1 MDLTSFEQR
10 APEYGVLGLK
20 VSQHDRV
27 IAEYHTEPEERRSVY
42 SAAKA
47 FVACAVGFAIQ
58 EGLLSL
64 EEKLVDAFAKDLP
77 DEISDELA
85 AATVRDLLTMRLGL
99 PGGHLLAHQ
108 RPLYEEDNWVKMMLS
123 LPFAHIPG
131 EVFEYSN
138 VPPYLAGVLVQKR
151 VGCSLT
157 EYLAPRLFLPLGIKN
172 VLWET
177 DRMGYNFGSSGLYLT
192 LSELH
197 RFGEFCL
204 HRGRIGEKQL
214 LNEAWF
220 AECIKP
226 QGAEN
231 YGYLFW
237 LGKDG
242 AYRADGKFGQ
252 ITVALPQQDAVITV
266 MAECRKAGL
275 LKLLYEEIIPQL

>member
-1 MDLTSFEQR
+1 MNLSVFEQR
-10 APEYGVLGLK
+10 ASEYGVLGLK
-20 VSQHDRV
+20 VSQYDRL

-47 FVACAVGFAIQ
+47 FVACAVGFVMQ

-64 EEKLVDAFAKDLP
+64 DEKLTDVFEEELP
-77 DEISDELA
+77 DVISDALA

-108 RPLYEEDNWVKMMLS
+108 RPLYEEDDWVKMVLS
-123 LPFAHIPG
+123 LPFAHMPG

-151 VGCSLT
+151 VGCSLV
-157 EYLAPRLFLPLGIKN
+157 EYLTPRLFLPLGIKN

-204 HRGRIGEKQL
+204 HRGRIGERQVL
-214 LNEAWF
+214 SAAWF
-220 AECIKP
+220 EECTKP

-242 AYRADGKFGQ
+242 SYRADGKFGQ
-252 ITVALPQQDAVITV
+252 ITVALPQKDAVITV

-275 LKLLYEEIIPQL
+275 LKMLLEEIGTQL